1 MTNRSTY
8 AADLRAA
15 NAALSRPLP
24 VDPAHYLVL
33 DDNDEDITQILTVI
47 RERSPRTWEP
57 QP

>member
-24 VDPAHYLVL
+24 VDPERYLVI
-33 DDNDEDITQILTVI
+33 DDTYEDVTQILTI
-47 RERSPRTWEP
+47 LRERAERGLEVVL
-57 QP
+57 